1 MLSDMNGLCHY
12 HSFSVALAVCHRCGH
27 TFCEECTV
35 HPFGARKPLCKDC
48 AMVLGGVRPHA
59 QRPAQ
64 PKRVIRQRTRALGR
78 LREQNDRPQF
88 ASTFDALTWPGSGP
102 TDEENPASPGSHPTP
117 EPATAPTIA
126 SEPDRFPDPAMVPAG
141 PSVDPGAGVAP
152 PIDWSRPF
160 G

>member
-1 MLSDMNGLCHY
+1 MLSDMNGLCHL
-12 HSFSVALAVCHRCGH
+12 HSFSVAQAVCHRCGH

-48 AMVLGGVRPHA
+48 AMVIGGVRPHA

-64 PKRVIRQRTRALGR
+64 PKRVIRQRVRALRR
-78 LREQNDRPQF
+78 LREHGDQPQLV
-88 ASTFDALTWPGSGP
+88 STFDTLAWPGSGP
-102 TDEENPASPGSHPTP
+102 TEDGTPAPPGSTP
-117 EPATAPTIA
+117 EPAMAPSVG
-126 SEPDRFPDPAMVPAG
+126 SEPDPFPGPAMVPAG